1 MSAFAIFLACL
12 GAIALVGFVVSRV
25 TGARSQYLAAFALEP
40 GEQVLW
46 QDELADAYPIVTRQ
60 AAFTSY
66 RRARRYAVRVTNL
79 RIFSA
84 CKPLFGS
91 GHVIEHVLY
100 PSDRPFPA
108 EANGLSGGLFTRGYR
123 TLVFERARIER
134 TDGAESFVSLGLDP
148 SITSSANLAA
158 FRIYSEQL
166 ASFRLPD

>member
-1 MSAFAIFLACL
+1 
-12 GAIALVGFVVSRV
+12 
-25 TGARSQYLAAFALEP
+25 
-40 GEQVLW
+40 LW

-66 RRARRYAVRVTNL
+66 RRAHRYTVRVTNR

-84 CKPLFGS
+84 CKPLFGNA
-91 GHVIEHVLY
+91 HVIEHVLY
-100 PSDRPFPA
+100 PADRVFPE

-123 TLVFERARIER
+123 TLVFDRTRIER
-134 TDGAESFVSLGLDP
+134 TDGDKAFLSLGLDP

-158 FRIYSEQL
+158 FRIYSEKL